1 MRPGSTGNGWNMPS
15 PPRDPDLSVL
25 AGRLALKNPVL
36 VASGTG
42 GYGAELTPLLDLAR
56 IGGVVTKTIFQEA
69 RPGNPPQRIAE
80 TAAGMLNSI
89 GLEGVGIDRF
99 LAEKLPKLARAD
111 TRVVVSIGGYGP
123 QDFARLAER
132 LDAEPR
138 CDALELNISC
148 PNVKEG
154 GLDMSTHP
162 RLAAEVVR
170 AVRLRTRKP
179 VWAKLTPNVTSISD
193 VGKACLDEGADGLSA
208 VNTLLGMKIDVHRR
222 RPVLRRGVGGLSGP
236 AIRPVALVKCWEL
249 IQVLRCDVIGIGGIA
264 TPEDALEFLIAG
276 CKAVQVGTAVYADPD
291 CPARIA
297 DGIGRFLA
305 EHDLPGIGDLIGS
318 IQVDREWLLGPQ
330 RKEDDPTA

>member
-1 MRPGSTGNGWNMPS
+1 MSDVRPGLAVT
-15 PPRDPDLSVL
+15 

-42 GYGAELTPLLDLAR
+42 GYGAELTPLLDLGA
-56 IGGVVTKTIFQEA
+56 IGGVVTKTIFQEV

-80 TAAGMLNSI
+80 TPAGMLNSI

-99 LAEKLPKLARAD
+99 LAEKLPRLDGVD

-123 QDFARLAER
+123 DDFARLAER
-132 LDAEPR
+132 LDAVPR

-162 RLAAEVVR
+162 RLAAQVVH
-170 AVRLRTRKP
+170 AVRPRTRKP
-179 VWAKLTPNVTSISD
+179 VWVKLTPNVTRIAD
-193 VGKACLDEGADGLSA
+193 VGKACLDEGADALAA
-208 VNTLLGMKIDVHRR
+208 VNTLLGMKIDVSTR

-249 IQVLRCDVIGIGGIA
+249 LRVLRCDVVGIGGIA
-264 TPEDALEFLIAG
+264 GADDALEFLIAG

-297 DGIGRFLA
+297 AGIASYLEKAGMT
-305 EHDLPGIGDLIGS
+305 GIDDLIGS
-318 IQVDREWLLGPQ
+318 VRVDEEWLLGP
-330 RKEDDPTA
+330 RAPEPEGGRG

>member
-1 MRPGSTGNGWNMPS
+1 V
-15 PPRDPDLSVL
+15 PDLSTV
-25 AGRLALKNPVL
+25 AGGLPLKNPVL

-42 GYGAELTPLLDLAR
+42 GYGAELRPLLDLES
-56 IGGVVTKTIFQEA
+56 IGGVVTKTIFAEV
-69 RPGNPPQRIAE
+69 RPGNPPHRIAE
-80 TAAGMLNSI
+80 TPAGMLNSI
-89 GLEGVGIDRF
+89 GLEGVGIERF
-99 LAEKLPKLARAD
+99 LAEKLPPLVGVD

-123 QDFARLAER
+123 EDFARLAER
-132 LDAEPR
+132 LDREPR

-170 AVRLRTRKP
+170 AVRPATQKP
-179 VWAKLTPNVTSISD
+179 VWAKLTPNVTRISD
-193 VGKACLDEGADGLSA
+193 VGKACLDAGADGLA
-208 VNTLLGMKIDVHRR
+208 AINTLLGMKIDVQTR

-249 IQVLRCDVIGIGGIA
+249 LRVLRCDVIGIGGIA
-264 TPEDALEFLIAG
+264 TAGDALEFLLAG

-297 DGIGRFLA
+297 DGIRDYARERGFDTLTRLV
-305 EHDLPGIGDLIGS
+305 GS
-318 IQVDREWLLGPQ
+318 VEVDEEWLLGP
-330 RKEDDPTA
+330 RAADEEGGEA

>member
-1 MRPGSTGNGWNMPS
+1 
-15 PPRDPDLSVL
+15 LQKL
-25 AGRLALKNPVL
+25 AGV
-36 VASGTG
+36 
-42 GYGAELTPLLDLAR
+42 
-56 IGGVVTKTIFQEA
+56 
-69 RPGNPPQRIAE
+69 
-80 TAAGMLNSI
+80 
-89 GLEGVGIDRF
+89 
-99 LAEKLPKLARAD
+99 D

-123 QDFARLAER
+123 EDFARLAER
-132 LDAEPR
+132 LDAEAR
-138 CDALELNISC
+138 CDAVELNISC

-170 AVRLRTRKP
+170 AVRGRTRKP
-179 VWAKLTPNVTSISD
+179 VWAKLTPNVTRISD

-208 VNTLLGMKIDVHRR
+208 VNTLLGMKIDVERR

-291 CPARIA
+291 CPAHIA
-297 DGIGRFLA
+297 DGLGRYLTGHGMA
-305 EHDLPGIGDLIGS
+305 RVGDLIGS
-318 IQVDREWLLGPQ
+318 IQVDQEWLLGPAVTG
-330 RKEDDPTA
+330 DNGGTP

>member
-1 MRPGSTGNGWNMPS
+1 MSE
-15 PPRDPDLSVL
+15 RDGKPNRATPDLSIT

-56 IGGVVTKTIFQEA
+56 IGGVVTKTIFQEV

-80 TAAGMLNSI
+80 TPAGMLNSI

-99 LAEKLPKLARAD
+99 LSEKLPRLEGVD

-123 QDFARLAER
+123 EDFARLAAR
-132 LDAEPR
+132 LDAESR

-170 AVRLRTRKP
+170 AVRPRTRKP
-179 VWAKLTPNVTSISD
+179 VWAKLTPNVTRISD

-208 VNTLLGMKIDVHRR
+208 VNTLLGMRIDVSRR
-222 RPVLRRGVGGLSGP
+222 KPVLRRGVGGLSGP

-249 IQVLRCDVIGIGGIA
+249 LQVLRCDVIGMGGIA
-264 TPEDALEFLIAG
+264 TTEDALEFLIAG
-276 CKAVQVGTAVYADPD
+276 CQAVQVGTAVYADPD
-291 CPARIA
+291 LPARIA
-297 DGIGRFLA
+297 QGVGEYLERA
-305 EHDLPGIGDLIGS
+305 GMRAVTDLIGS
-318 IQVDREWLLGPQ
+318 MEVDREWLLGP
-330 RKEDDPTA
+330 RSVGEGEGS